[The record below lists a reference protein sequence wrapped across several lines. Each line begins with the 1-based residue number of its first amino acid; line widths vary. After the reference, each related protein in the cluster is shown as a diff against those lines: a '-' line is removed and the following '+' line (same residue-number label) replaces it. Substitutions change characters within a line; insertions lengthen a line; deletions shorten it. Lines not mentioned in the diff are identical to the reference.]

1 MNGTPAA
8 RPSMHFVVTA
18 GIDNQSRPS
27 GGNIYDRRMGDG
39 LGALGWQVAEHLL
52 PGDWPHPAPS
62 DYAALARLL
71 DGFADGALVLI
82 DGLIALSVPT
92 SSGPAS
98 SGPALVEQAKR
109 LKLVILVHML
119 PAEGSDHGAGSAVE
133 HSVLSCAAAVIT
145 TSQWTKKQ
153 VVERHGLAPDNVH
166 VVSPGADPA
175 ETAGGTAVGNAL
187 LCVAAVS
194 HTKGHDVLLDALA
207 AIAGLDWM
215 CRCVGALDLDPDF
228 TEGLRRQAADGGIAG
243 RVQFLGPLAAAD
255 VAAEYA
261 AADVLV
267 LASRTETYGMVLGE
281 ALAWGIPVIATNVG
295 GVSEALGA
303 GAQTPG
309 LLVPP
314 EDPPAL
320 AAALRSWL
328 GNAGLRQ
335 KLQAAARERRQTLGD
350 WASAAAQLSAVLG
363 SIAVDAPRATAG
375 TPEFSRTR
383 T

>member
-1 MNGTPAA
+1 MNGSPDV
-8 RPSMHFVVTA
+8 RPSLDFVVTA
-18 GIDNQSRPS
+18 GIDNGSRPS
-27 GGNIYDRRMGDG
+27 GGNIYDRRMSDG
-39 LGALGWQVAEHLL
+39 LGTLGWQVVEHPL

-62 DYAALARLL
+62 DYAALAGLL
-71 DGFADGALVLI
+71 DSFPDGALVLI

-92 SSGPAS
+92 SSGPGS
-98 SGPALVEQAKR
+98 SGPALVEQSKR
-109 LKLVILVHML
+109 LRLVILVHML
-119 PAEGSDHGAGSAVE
+119 PAEAGDHGAGSAVE
-133 HSVLSCAAAVIT
+133 RSVLSCAAVIT

-153 VVERHGLAPDNVH
+153 VVERHGLPPDNVH
-166 VVSPGADPA
+166 VVTPGADPA
-175 ETAGGTAVGNAL
+175 EIAGGTAGANAL

-194 HTKGHDVLLDALA
+194 PVKGHDVLLDALA

-215 CRCVGALDLDPDF
+215 CRCVGALNLDPDF
-228 TEGLRRQAADGGIAG
+228 TEGLRGQAADGGIAG

-255 VAAEYA
+255 VAAEFA

-281 ALAWGIPVIATNVG
+281 ALARGIPVIATNVG

-303 GAQTPG
+303 GAHPPG

-328 GNAGLRQ
+328 GSAGLRQ
-335 KLQAAARERRQTLGD
+335 TLQAAARERRQTLGD
-350 WASAAAQLSAVLG
+350 WTSAAAQLSAVLG
-363 SIAVDAPRATAG
+363 SIAAQAPRATAG